1 MSEAAST
8 APTANAV
15 PANAHGRDPQAM
27 LAALRAQ
34 WGGQSDLW
42 VFGYGS
48 LLWRPEFEAAEHR
61 SALVRGWH
69 RALRMRSR
77 INRGTPQQ
85 PGLVFALLPGG
96 ACRGEVYRLPRHRAG
111 DELERLWA
119 REMPTGVYDP
129 RWLPCLTPQGM
140 VAALA
145 FTLSRRSDA
154 CLPRLPDDQMLH
166 ILRHAKGRYGTTL
179 DYLAGTAHAL
189 RQRGVR
195 DREIERLM
203 RLAAQ
208 HGLLAA
214 AAAPAAGA
222 ADSAVQP
229 LSRTEAAAGP
239 APSAARSA
247 SRSAS
252 VSMPISTPGS
262 STSTPKAG

>member
-1 MSEAAST
+1 MSQMPS
-8 APTANAV
+8 APTELP
-15 PANAHGRDPQAM
+15 PALPGRDPAAM
-27 LAALRAQ
+27 LAQLRAE
-34 WGGQSDLW
+34 WGGRGDLW

-77 INRGTPQQ
+77 VNRGTPQL

-96 ACRGEVYRLPRHRAG
+96 ACRGEVYRLPRQRADG
-111 DELERLWA
+111 ELDRLWA

-129 RWLPCLTPQGM
+129 RWLPCITPHG
-140 VAALA
+140 VVPALA

-166 ILRHAKGRYGTTL
+166 ILRHARGRYGSTL

-203 RLAAQ
+203 RLAAR
-208 HGLLAA
+208 HGLLSGSAPGQPPSPDAA
-214 AAAPAAGA
+214 EA
-222 ADSAVQP
+222 SAC
-229 LSRTEAAAGP
+229 
-239 APSAARSA
+239 AARTL

-252 VSMPISTPGS
+252 VSTPISTPAS